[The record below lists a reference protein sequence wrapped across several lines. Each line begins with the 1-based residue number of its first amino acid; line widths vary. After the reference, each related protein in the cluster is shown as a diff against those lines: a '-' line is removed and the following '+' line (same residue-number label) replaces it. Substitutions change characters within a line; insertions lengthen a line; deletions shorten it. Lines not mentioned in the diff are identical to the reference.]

1 VVHLRIW
8 IWEVMRGGDQPP
20 ATSDQAQGKRK
31 RRERLYHRG
40 HGGATELAE
49 MAGRGWSFC
58 GRRGE
63 FAVFGFFPEGFELG
77 AGDFGE
83 GGALFA
89 GNAFHFAEA
98 AGKFGAGFFHG
109 EFGID
114 VEEAREIDG
123 DEENVAKFGFDA
135 VGGFFFAEGFA
146 EFVGFFAEFVED
158 TFDVFPVEA
167 DAGGFAG
174 ELEALEEGGKGGNY
188 AV

>member
-1 VVHLRIW
+1 
-8 IWEVMRGGDQPP
+8 MRRLTADSLQST
-20 ATSDQAQGKRK
+20 AW
-31 RRERLYHRG
+31 RRERLYHRD
-40 HGGATELAE
+40 HRGAAELTE

-58 GRRGE
+58 GGREE
-63 FAVFGFFPEGFELG
+63 FALFGLFPEGLELG
-77 AGDFGE
+77 AGDVGE

-89 GNAFHFAEA
+89 GDAFHFAEA

-158 TFDVFPVEA
+158 AFDVFPVEA

-174 ELEALEEGGKGGNY
+174 ELKALEEGGKGGDY